1 MNDFNVLI
9 LLLYLLIGIYL
20 CVNDIINIVFDFKN
34 FIKNDVKIYKILKL
48 ILFTPSII
56 LILIFIIFLNILWNI
71 LLLIFKLIKFVKEL

>member
-9 LLLYLLIGIYL
+9 LLLYLLIGIYF
-20 CVNDIINIVFDFKN
+20 CVNDIMNIIFDFKN

>member
-20 CVNDIINIVFDFKN
+20 CVNDIMNIVFDFKN